1 MIRRIVFL
9 VTLVISVLVWTKPL
23 FAQSELISSFHSNII
38 ISEDATVTITETV
51 LYDFG
56 TERRHGIFRDV
67 PVIYEN
73 TEGRKFRV
81 SLSIQSVTDEEGR
94 PYQYEVSS
102 YGNDTRI
109 KIGDPDKTVTG
120 EHTYIITYTARG
132 VITYFSDHDELYW
145 NVTGNGWEVPI
156 DRAEATIVFDT
167 SIKERALP
175 EVRVDCFTGAEGST
189 EHLCAGERQFDGTIY
204 IGSKRALDVGEGL
217 TLVLSFPKD
226 IVAVVEPEPVNQG
239 LHPFVIVAMVALFA
253 TGYILL
259 PAWLFFHWRRAGRD
273 PKIDPTIVR
282 VYDPPKD
289 KNGRILTPLQV
300 GALVDEM
307 IHPRDISGEIIHLA
321 VRKYLVI
328 KEQPKKLLGLAG
340 GDIEFMRGQV
350 LKTDSDLREKKPL
363 RPHQQT
369 IIEAIELDRREQVTI
384 KDLESKLPERLKKLE
399 KKVYEEMVREGFFP
413 ENPEKVRTKYVI
425 FGVIALFT
433 LNFFLAALLFF
444 FSRVM
449 PRRTLAG
456 AEAKRYALGLKEFLV
471 SQERELEFQEEN
483 YFLFEKLL
491 PYAIVFGV
499 AKIWAGKFAH
509 ITKYQPDWYESSGGR
524 LFTPMVLTNRL
535 EKNLASMQASYTPT
549 RSSSGFS
556 SGFSGGSSGG
566 GFGGGGGGSW

>member
-156 DRAEATIVFDT
+156 VSASAGVTVEGQPLSVINKA
-167 SIKERALP
+167 
-175 EVRVDCFTGAEGST
+175 DCFTGAAGARKRE
-189 EHLCAGERQFDGTIY
+189 CAMSVSEADNVWNVAAGKPLG
-204 IGSKRALDVGEGL
+204 AGEGL
-217 TLVLSFPKD
+217 TFVLSFPKD

-369 IIEAIELDRREQVTI
+369 IIEAIELDRRENVTI
-384 KDLESKLPERLKKLE
+384 KDLKNKLPERLKKLE
-399 KKVYEEMVREGFFP
+399 KQVYEEMVREGFFP
-413 ENPEKVRTKYVI
+413 ENPEKVRTKYLV
-425 FGVIALFT
+425 FGVIAVFT

-509 ITKYQPDWYESSGGR
+509 ITKYQPDWYQSSGGR
-524 LFTPMVLTNRL
+524 VFTPMVLTNRL

>member
-189 EHLCAGERQFDGTIY
+189 ER
-204 IGSKRALDVGEGL
+204 
-217 TLVLSFPKD
+217 
-226 IVAVVEPEPVNQG
+226 
-239 LHPFVIVAMVALFA
+239 
-253 TGYILL
+253 
-259 PAWLFFHWRRAGRD
+259 
-273 PKIDPTIVR
+273 
-282 VYDPPKD
+282 
-289 KNGRILTPLQV
+289 
-300 GALVDEM
+300 
-307 IHPRDISGEIIHLA
+307 
-321 VRKYLVI
+321 
-328 KEQPKKLLGLAG
+328 
-340 GDIEFMRGQV
+340 
-350 LKTDSDLREKKPL
+350 
-363 RPHQQT
+363 
-369 IIEAIELDRREQVTI
+369 
-384 KDLESKLPERLKKLE
+384 
-399 KKVYEEMVREGFFP
+399 
-413 ENPEKVRTKYVI
+413 
-425 FGVIALFT
+425 
-433 LNFFLAALLFF
+433 
-444 FSRVM
+444 
-449 PRRTLAG
+449 
-456 AEAKRYALGLKEFLV
+456 
-471 SQERELEFQEEN
+471 
-483 YFLFEKLL
+483 
-491 PYAIVFGV
+491 
-499 AKIWAGKFAH
+499 
-509 ITKYQPDWYESSGGR
+509 
-524 LFTPMVLTNRL
+524 
-535 EKNLASMQASYTPT
+535 
-549 RSSSGFS
+549 
-556 SGFSGGSSGG
+556 
-566 GFGGGGGGSW
+566 